1 MEKYITHNELETRQ
15 IGEAL
20 AKKLKS
26 GSVVALFGDLG
37 SGKTV
42 LAKGIAK
49 GLGIDEI
56 ILSPTFTILRQ
67 YEGLNHFDVYRIG
80 DLDELIEIG
89 FEELISGEAISVIEW
104 AEKIE
109 ELLPEDAVMIR
120 FSRGID
126 DNSREIMIDI
136 KEEK

>member
-89 FEELISGEAISVIEW
+89 FEELISGDAISVIEW
-104 AEKIE
+104 AENIE